1 VSRYRA
7 IAEVI
12 FAGLPLGL
20 ASSLRI
26 RRRREPLPACG
37 DDQAFTSSLQVG
49 PSTILVDLH
58 IRDLPAAEA
67 LELGQA
73 GELSFQVL
81 SCQDDSRRSVRLA
94 GAVLVGIETLY
105 QQDAPATAVLSF
117 AAESADGLT
126 DPFTAGD
133 QP

>member
-1 VSRYRA
+1 MSRYRA
-7 IAEVI
+7 IADVV
-12 FAGLPLGL
+12 FAGAPLGL

-26 RRRREPLPACG
+26 RRRREPLPSCG
-37 DDQAFTSSLQVG
+37 DAQAFPSSIQVG

-58 IRDLPAAEA
+58 LRDLPAAES
-67 LELGQA
+67 LELGQV
-73 GELSFQVL
+73 GELSFQVI
-81 SCQDDSRRSVRLA
+81 SCQDDSRRTVCLA

-105 QQDAPATAVLSF
+105 QQDSPATAVLSF
-117 AAESADGLT
+117 AAESPEGLT